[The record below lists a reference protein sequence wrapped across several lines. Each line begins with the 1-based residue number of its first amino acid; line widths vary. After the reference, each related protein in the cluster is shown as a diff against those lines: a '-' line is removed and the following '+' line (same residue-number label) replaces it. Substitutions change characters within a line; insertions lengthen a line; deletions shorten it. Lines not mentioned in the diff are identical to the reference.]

1 MSQDFIY
8 SILSRPPLG
17 AENLV
22 YKRRVNA
29 SDKNSNSKKTGSK
42 EHSFLKGSSP
52 NEYDFKDLFEEEKE
66 DLNDQKESLGKN
78 IDDIV

>member
-52 NEYDFKDLFEEEKE
+52 NEYDFKDLLEEVTAVLDEK
-66 DLNDQKESLGKN
+66 KESLGKN

>member
-29 SDKNSNSKKTGSK
+29 SDKKTGSK

-52 NEYDFKDLFEEEKE
+52 NEYDFKDLLEEEKE
-66 DLNDQKESLGKN
+66 DLDEKKESLGKN